1 MTMSITRYPS
11 FRISLEDSCNASDIQ
26 TSLVEYII
34 DDVRLTKPLELWGPA
49 GRLEALLMVPK
60 TLPVAAAVVCH
71 AHPLYGG
78 TMHMK
83 VVYRAAKALQQH
95 GIAVLRFNFRGVGL
109 SQGEHDGGHGEQDDV
124 RVALDEMAARF
135 PNLPLLLGGFSF
147 GSHMTLLMGTKDSR
161 IESLF
166 AMGFPVSLIPD
177 LSWLKQQ
184 RKPTFFVQCDGD
196 PFGSGDQMREMLA
209 DLPEPHTLVVLPGGD
224 HLFTD
229 RLDELESALG
239 KWVSGMP
246 WQEE

>member
-1 MTMSITRYPS
+1 
-11 FRISLEDSCNASDIQ
+11 
-26 TSLVEYII
+26 
-34 DDVRLTKPLELWGPA
+34 
-49 GRLEALLMVPK
+49 MVPK

-109 SQGEHDGGHGEQDDV
+109 SQGEHDGGRGEQDDV
-124 RVALDEMAARF
+124 RVAVDEMETRF

-147 GSHMTLLMGTKDSR
+147 GSHMALLVGTREAR
-161 IESLF
+161 IKALF

-177 LSWLKQQ
+177 MSFLERDK
-184 RKPTFFVQCDGD
+184 KPTFFVQCDGD
-196 PFGSGDQMREMLA
+196 PFGSGDQMREMVA
-209 DLPEPHTLVVLPGGD
+209 GLPEPHTLTVVPGGD
-224 HLFTD
+224 HLFSG

-239 KWVSGMP
+239 EWLSSTP
-246 WQEE
+246 WISRQ